1 MVFLQ
6 IEMSH
11 YQSAAVWGEEQPLA
25 QCEVPLSSSSSRRQ
39 RLLFASARVPA
50 APVLGHSKAHS
61 FAPRLPSHPVCLN
74 LSVKLPLG
82 FGGDF
87 RSPDPE
93 NGAPGRTLEDLSTAT
108 VLFFLSSASETNLQI
123 PLWSFRKRKKKKKN
137 ALKLLSKIE
146 EDMPEF

>member
-1 MVFLQ
+1 MVLLQ
-6 IEMSH
+6 IEISH

-87 RSPDPE
+87 RRPTL
-93 NGAPGRTLEDLSTAT
+93 RTGHRDEPWKIFPPPPFCSFCLQRLKPICRFPFGLS
-108 VLFFLSSASETNLQI
+108 E
-123 PLWSFRKRKKKKKN
+123 KKKEKKM
-137 ALKLLSKIE
+137 L
-146 EDMPEF
+146 